1 MGTTRTLT
9 TEEDLFG
16 MPDDGFRYELVKGVL
31 YRMPLEGGE
40 HGVLSMKLG
49 IAVGQFVKANDLGV
63 VVSGDTGFRIASD
76 PDTVRAPDVAFVRR
90 DRIPEGGLPRGFW
103 PGAPDLAVEV
113 ISPSDA
119 YTDVEEKVGDWL
131 EAGTHMVILIN
142 PRTRTVTVYSSLTDV
157 SRLTESG
164 VLTFGDVIPGFTYQ
178 VSELFV

>member
-63 VVSGDTGFRIASD
+63 VVSGDTGFRID
-76 PDTVRAPDVAFVRR
+76 LFVKT
-90 DRIPEGGLPRGFW
+90 PRQ
-103 PGAPDLAVEV
+103 PGARW
-113 ISPSDA
+113 
-119 YTDVEEKVGDWL
+119 G
-131 EAGTHMVILIN
+131 
-142 PRTRTVTVYSSLTDV
+142 
-157 SRLTESG
+157 
-164 VLTFGDVIPGFTYQ
+164 
-178 VSELFV
+178 